1 MIPPRRPGSGRA
13 LIATALLGAA
23 LCGCSSREP
32 AAGSLEQIEGAGQV
46 RFVVRNAPTSWYI
59 DRDDQPAGPSYDL
72 GRAFADWLGVEAVF
86 VVEDTTPGVLAA
98 IEQGRADIAAAGL
111 TATEA
116 RGESFLL
123 GPGGFDVTEQVVC
136 HRQGPRPSNIA
147 ELADVGLVVTAGSS
161 YVETLERLRE
171 QHPDLEYETSTQSTE
186 QLLAAVFERTIE
198 CTVADS
204 HIVAINRRYY
214 PALTVEFDLAE
225 PGELVWVMPPDA
237 RDLAAKVAAWAA
249 TEQAAQARE
258 GIVERYF
265 SFVDLYDYVDL
276 REFIRRIETRYDKLA
291 PLFAEAGDEYEID
304 PLLLAAQAYQ
314 ESHWN
319 ARARSPTGVRG
330 IMMLTLPTAK
340 SVGVQNRLDPQ
351 QSIRGGAR
359 YLDKMR
365 GRLEEDLPEP
375 DRTYLALAAYNVGFA
390 HLRDARTLAEERG
403 LDPGSWIDVRSV
415 LPLLADPAVYKKLP
429 YGYARGIEPVRYV
442 ERIRNYADV
451 LAVKLNERDGSGS
464 SDAVPGTDAG
474 VAEDEG

>member
-1 MIPPRRPGSGRA
+1 MTLPGRNNIRGIPIAAFA
-13 LIATALLGAA
+13 LIAGLYG
-23 LCGCSSREP
+23 CGDRGP
-32 AAGSLEQIEGAGQV
+32 VAGSLEQIEDAGQI

-59 DRDDQPAGPSYDL
+59 DRDDQPTGPSHDL
-72 GRAFADWLGVEAVF
+72 GVAFAAWLGVEAVF
-86 VVEDTTPGVLAA
+86 VVEDTTLGVLAA
-98 IEQGRADIAAAGL
+98 LEEGRADVAAAGL

-116 RGESFLL
+116 RDESFLL

-136 HRQGPRPSNIA
+136 HRQGPRPKNVA
-147 ELADVGLVVTAGSS
+147 ELAGSRLVVTGGSS
-161 YVETLERLRE
+161 YIDTLERLRE
-171 QHPDLEYETSTQSTE
+171 QHPGLAYETSTQSTE
-186 QLLAAVFERTIE
+186 QLLAGVFERTID

-225 PGELVWVMPPDA
+225 PGQLVWVMPTGA
-237 RDLAAKVAAWAA
+237 GELAAKVAEWAT
-249 TEQAAQARE
+249 TEQAEQARE
-258 GIVERYF
+258 AIVERYF

-276 REFIRRIETRYDKLA
+276 REFIRRIDSRYDALA
-291 PLFAEAGDEYEID
+291 PLFADAASEYEID
-304 PLLLAAQAYQ
+304 PILLAAQAYQ

-340 SVGVQNRLDPQ
+340 SVGVKNRLDPQ

-390 HLRDARTLAEERG
+390 HLRDARTLAEQRG
-403 LDPGSWIDVRSV
+403 LDPRSWIDVRSV
-415 LPLLADPAVYKKLP
+415 LPLLSDPKVYKKLP
-429 YGYARGIEPVRYV
+429 YGYARGNEPVRYV

-451 LAVKLNERDGSGS
+451 LTMKLAEREAAGSGE
-464 SDAVPGTDAG
+464 AVPGADAG
-474 VAEDEG
+474 VAENEG